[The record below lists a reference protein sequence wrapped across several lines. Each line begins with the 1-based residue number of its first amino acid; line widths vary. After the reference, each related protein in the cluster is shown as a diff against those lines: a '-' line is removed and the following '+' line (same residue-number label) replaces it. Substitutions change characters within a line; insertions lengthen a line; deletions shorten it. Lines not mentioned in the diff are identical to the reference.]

1 MNYYDLIYSLN
12 LNFLIKDNFID
23 IRSSMLYNGDGLF
36 FNLVW
41 RNV

>member
-23 IRSSMLYNGDGLF
+23 IRSSMLYNEDGLF